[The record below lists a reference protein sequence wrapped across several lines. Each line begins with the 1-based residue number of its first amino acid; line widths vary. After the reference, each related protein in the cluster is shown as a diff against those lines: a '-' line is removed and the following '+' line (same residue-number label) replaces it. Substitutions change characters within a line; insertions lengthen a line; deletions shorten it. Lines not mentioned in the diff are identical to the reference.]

1 MLIWKIGEGYNHSNH
16 RDYLIKDASE
26 LAQID
31 DCAPGSTAVTY
42 DLSQVFVLDEDG
54 NWQEA

>member
-1 MLIWKIGEGYNHSNH
+1 MITWKVGNGYNHSNH
-16 RDYLIKDASE
+16 MDYLIKDPSE
-26 LAQID
+26 LSQID

-54 NWQEA
+54 VWQEA